1 MELEEEHGVHGMNKV
16 ELMQKIE
23 QAERYLKSFGGNTSS
38 VKIKKYAINQ
48 KIIKMKLQ
56 LEVDNS

>member
-1 MELEEEHGVHGMNKV
+1 MELEEEHGVPSMNKV

-23 QAERYLKSFGGNTSS
+23 QAERYLNSFHGNTSS
-38 VKIKKYAINQ
+38 VKMKKYAINQ

-56 LEVDNS
+56 LGVDNS

>member
-1 MELEEEHGVHGMNKV
+1 MNKV

-38 VKIKKYAINQ
+38 VKMKKYAINQ